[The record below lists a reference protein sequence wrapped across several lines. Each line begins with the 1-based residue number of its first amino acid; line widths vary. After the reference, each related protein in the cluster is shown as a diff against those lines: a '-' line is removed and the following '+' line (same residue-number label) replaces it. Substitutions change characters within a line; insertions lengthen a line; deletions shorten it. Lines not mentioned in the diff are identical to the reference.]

1 MYHIQLLNDLHN
13 WFPELLYN
21 SPRFQS
27 VQDVLGYIIQV
38 ANDNSYQVAHQ
49 RYNSYRYHM
58 ENNQSYLNTP
68 INSSPSIYAPPNLNV
83 STRQN
88 VASASSNGSSNASNA
103 SNSSSNAS
111 NASNSSNASS
121 GSLFSAGPLS
131 NIFDLLYGDHQ
142 MDSDEP
148 NTHVHITHTT
158 LPAVSL
164 NMNQDNIITSILGQV
179 LYGRRDASAMQNFL
193 NQTVVIHPSDDQ
205 IDNNTSVN
213 TATRTQDD
221 NCAICQ
227 DEIEEGQEMRS
238 INHCRHL
245 FHKHCIDTWFQTN
258 VRCPSCRHDIRE

>member
-68 INSSPSIYAPPNLNV
+68 IIHSSPSIPA
-83 STRQN
+83 RQS
-88 VASASSNGSSNASNA
+88 VASASSYGSSNL
-103 SNSSSNAS
+103 SNSANSANSANS
-111 NASNSSNASS
+111 SNSSNSS
-121 GSLFSAGPLS
+121 GSSLFSAGPLS

-142 MDSDEP
+142 MDSDES

-193 NQTVVIHPSDDQ
+193 NQTVIVHPSDDQ
-205 IDNNTSVN
+205 IENNTSVN
-213 TATRTQDD
+213 TAIRTQDD